1 MTYPPQQ
8 PGQFG
13 PEPHGQGQPPQFGQ
27 PPYQGLGSFSGG
39 QGGPPKKRN
48 TGMIVAIVAIAVM
61 VLGGGGVAAYFLT
74 KGDDKPSDSAS
85 SERSSEA
92 GSDDTG
98 SDDRA
103 SSDASSDRDPD
114 QGTDESD
121 ASNTPDDVRDDYMAA
136 YENKDF
142 GDVVD
147 SACEAYKDKFGV
159 DTSELESQLA
169 DYDITATPDG
179 DAEVDDNH
187 PDAATAKIDLKLVGS
202 DQTQEPKILIKIVRE
217 DGQWRFCGEGA
228 A

>member
-8 PGQFG
+8 PGQQ
-13 PEPHGQGQPPQFGQ
+13 PGQYGQQPPQFGQ
-27 PPYQGLGSFSGG
+27 SSYQGLGSFSGG

-48 TGMIVAIVAIAVM
+48 TGMVVAIVAIAVM
-61 VLGGGGVAAYFLT
+61 VLGGGGVATYFLT
-74 KGDDKPSDSAS
+74 KGDDEPTGNAS

-92 GSDDTG
+92 GSEDTG

-103 SSDASSDRDPD
+103 GADASSDRDQD
-114 QGTDESD
+114 QGSDESD

-147 SACEAYKDKFGV
+147 SACTAYKDKFGV
-159 DTSELESQLA
+159 DTSGLEDKLA
-169 DYDITATPDG
+169 DYDISATPDG
-179 DAEVDDNH
+179 DAEIDDKH
-187 PDAATAKIDLKLVGS
+187 PDAATAKIDLKLVGNGR
-202 DQTQEPKILIKIVRE
+202 TQEPKILIKIVRE
-217 DGQWRFCGEGA
+217 DGKWRFCGEDA